1 MSFTNQPKW
10 NISDLLEKYT
20 TSQMQRQQEILIKEQ
35 LQQKLEQLKAQQ
47 LGNFIPGQKSVMPPQ
62 EEGMPEDFQEY
73 MRNGGGIHIDP
84 SKKGTFKAQASRM
97 GMSVQ
102 EAAKHI
108 LANKEKYSAK
118 MVKKAN
124 FARNFAKEEG
134 GEMFDMD
141 FMTGDDDDR
150 KWWQFWKKDKPTSE
164 SDMLS
169 KEINDIDNAIY
180 YFSQKGSVG
189 QQSFDERANNYYNPY
204 TQRVEN
210 LKLKREQLI
219 QKLNSIKSADSDRI
233 AKSKKEKADKEKY
246 EANKRR
252 AEEEARIKAEQDIKN
267 AQMDVY
273 KAEDSSTNKQY
284 GGQLDEY
291 KSGGYTVRRSND
303 RKGKTHVV
311 IGPDG
316 TKKYFGDPGMG
327 ERSKSKYGKEAFYKR
342 HAQNL
347 KDNPYFRAYARA
359 TWEEGG
365 EIENEDYE
373 MVSGI
378 ADILQQVK
386 DKENRRQIA
395 ENMIKDFEDEDVDY
409 NLQKFMDMAKLKRG
423 GQLKKYPE
431 GGIKNSSS
439 NPVMLPEVEIT
450 PLTQFKNSFPGG
462 QNMSDAEAEY
472 LMNRMS
478 QQNMIGNQNNISIS
492 PDYRTEAQ
500 KDVAARNY
508 QYINEPGFNDIDYLS
523 IPLMA
528 MGNPFEISNRLKKR
542 REIDVESPQNSGYR
556 KTMEVTLPA
565 LNEALIGSLIGEGM
579 MSGLQKF
586 IPTKLL
592 PNLAPGMNV
601 TKDAAKQISR
611 DMDAR
616 FTKEWRNPETG
627 EIQYM
632 LDKEDYAFGDH
643 WETVAPLHFKEYV
656 EPMMGKY
663 YAKSGGYDE
672 MYGVRKE
679 LEKIKNKLYYD
690 AERKGVV
697 GKDRFYTDAELNRM
711 LDQYEKTVRSWDEFK
726 KAYPEDPSQSIWNAI
741 SGNNERQELFETL
754 YPNAKMPNFYEKFYA
769 EPALEKEMRSIIPY
783 NQQMSNKLMPRSL
796 RIMDAGQDELLQSA
810 KPFTEQAS
818 RWKPNFDDPKDVKD
832 YVMEMRGG
840 LGLSMD
846 KIKNMSYEE
855 LKDAAKEADN
865 RILESMKERYLNDIN
880 QKYSGIDAFQSLFPN
895 KFGGQQMIKR
905 ADGSYSERGLWD
917 NIRANKG
924 SGKKPTKEMLKQER
938 KIKRKK

>member
-47 LGNFIPGQKSVMPPQ
+47 LGNFIPGQKPVMPPQ

-180 YFSQKGSVG
+180 HFSQKGSVG

-233 AKSKKEKADKEKY
+233 AKEKKEKTDKEKY

-267 AQMDVY
+267 AQMDLY

-284 GGQLDEY
+284 GGQLD
-291 KSGGYTVRRSND
+291 
-303 RKGKTHVV
+303 
-311 IGPDG
+311 
-316 TKKYFGDPGMG
+316 
-327 ERSKSKYGKEAFYKR
+327 
-342 HAQNL
+342 
-347 KDNPYFRAYARA
+347 
-359 TWEEGG
+359 
-365 EIENEDYE
+365 
-373 MVSGI
+373 
-378 ADILQQVK
+378 
-386 DKENRRQIA
+386 
-395 ENMIKDFEDEDVDY
+395 
-409 NLQKFMDMAKLKRG
+409 G
-423 GQLKKYPE
+423 GQLKKYTE

-478 QQNMIGNQNNISIS
+478 QQNMIGSQNNISIS

-601 TKDAAKQISR
+601 TENAAKQISR
-611 DMDAR
+611 DMDAD
-616 FTKEWRNPETG
+616 N
-627 EIQYM
+627 M
-632 LDKEDYAFGDH
+632 FG
-643 WETVAPLHFKEYV
+643 
-656 EPMMGKY
+656 
-663 YAKSGGYDE
+663 
-672 MYGVRKE
+672 KE

-690 AERKGVV
+690 SERKGAV
-697 GKDRFYTDAELNRM
+697 GKDRFYTDAEVTRM
-711 LDQYEKTVRSWDEFK
+711 LDQYEKTVRSWDEFE
-726 KAYPEDPSQSIWNAI
+726 KAYPEDPSQTVWNAF
-741 SGNNERQELFETL
+741 SGNNDRQELFKTL

-769 EPALEKEMRSIIPY
+769 EPAIEKEMRSIIPY
-783 NQQMSNKLMPRSL
+783 NQQLTNKLMPRSL

-810 KPFTEQAS
+810 KPFTEQSS

-855 LKDAAKEADN
+855 LKDAAKETDN

-917 NIRANKG
+917 NIRDNEG

>member
-47 LGNFIPGQKSVMPPQ
+47 LGNFIPGQKPAMPPQ

-150 KWWQFWKKDKPTSE
+150 KWWQFWKKDKSTSE
-164 SDMLS
+164 ADILS

-204 TQRVEN
+204 TQRIEN
-210 LKLKREQLI
+210 LKLKREQLT

-267 AQMDVY
+267 AQMDIY

-284 GGQLDEY
+284 
-291 KSGGYTVRRSND
+291 
-303 RKGKTHVV
+303 
-311 IGPDG
+311 
-316 TKKYFGDPGMG
+316 
-327 ERSKSKYGKEAFYKR
+327 
-342 HAQNL
+342 
-347 KDNPYFRAYARA
+347 
-359 TWEEGG
+359 
-365 EIENEDYE
+365 
-373 MVSGI
+373 
-378 ADILQQVK
+378 
-386 DKENRRQIA
+386 
-395 ENMIKDFEDEDVDY
+395 
-409 NLQKFMDMAKLKRG
+409 G

-508 QYINEPGFNDIDYLS
+508 QYINEPRFNDIDYLS
-523 IPLMA
+523 IPLLA

-611 DMDAR
+611 DMDADNI
-616 FTKEWRNPETG
+616 F
-627 EIQYM
+627 
-632 LDKEDYAFGDH
+632 
-643 WETVAPLHFKEYV
+643 
-656 EPMMGKY
+656 
-663 YAKSGGYDE
+663 
-672 MYGVRKE
+672 RKE

-711 LDQYEKTVRSWDEFK
+711 LNQYEKTVRSWDEFE
-726 KAYPEDPSQSIWNAI
+726 KAYPEDPSQSVWNAI
-741 SGNNERQELFETL
+741 SGNNDRQELFKTL

-769 EPALEKEMRSIIPY
+769 EPAIEKEMRSIIPY
-783 NQQMSNKLMPRSL
+783 NQQMSNKLLPRSL
-796 RIMDAGQDELLQSA
+796 RIMDAGQNELLQSA

-818 RWKPNFDDPKDVKD
+818 RWKPNFDDPKDVKN

-865 RILESMKERYLNDIN
+865 RLLESMKERYLNDIKY
-880 QKYSGIDAFQSLFPN
+880 KYSGIDAFQSLFPN